1 MEITE
6 SALSEHHP
14 GEKQYTGERTS
25 EPHRRSVAY
34 KNGGRWKQRENGA
47 MRVTI
52 GASMIAQ
59 RGESLVSICSEFC
72 TYKCA
77 FAQRKKWAACGSAR
91 TCPLKLLHRASGSL

>member
-59 RGESLVSICSEFC
+59 RGERASS
-72 TYKCA
+72 A
-77 FAQRKKWAACGSAR
+77 FAVNFAHTNVRLRNEKNGLPAEAQEPAR
-91 TCPLKLLHRASGSL
+91 